1 MILPLAIAVMVICY
15 TIQSLFSKCFAMHYE
30 GEPETASLVFATIF
44 GTFIAV
50 TTFVS
55 GGFSFSP
62 SWQTVVFAL
71 TNAVMLVLFHLSQ
84 IGSTSRGSYAISNI
98 CMLFGGILVQLPVS
112 AFLLGKE
119 MVWYQYVAIA
129 ILLLAFVLLNIEGVS
144 MTGTKKGYWFFCIL
158 LFLSNGIFGAVNS
171 MQGHFVGDGERTE
184 MITVAYL
191 GSAILAFV
199 SVLAKRGKNALPDFK
214 LKPKAILFALGCC
227 TAATLGVNLLLYI
240 YSIPEVNPA
249 IVSAIDNG
257 GVLVLTTLAAVVL
270 FKERPTKIQYCGL
283 VLAFGSIVL
292 LNI

>member
-1 MILPLAIAVMVICY
+1 MILTLAITLMVVCY

-30 GEPETASLVFATIF
+30 GEPETASLVFATVF

-50 TTFVS
+50 TTFVF

-112 AFLLGKE
+112 AFLLGKP
-119 MVWYQYVAIA
+119 MVWYQYAAIA
-129 ILLLAFVLLNIEGVS
+129 VLLIAFVLLNIEGVS
-144 MTGTKKGYWFFCIL
+144 MTGTKKGYWFFCLL

-184 MITVAYL
+184 MITIAYL
-191 GSAILAFV
+191 GSALLALFSAV
-199 SVLAKRGKNALPDFK
+199 AKRGGKVFADFK
-214 LKPKAILFALGCC
+214 LKPKAIIFALGCC
-227 TAATLGVNLLLYI
+227 TAATVAVNLLLYI
-240 YSIPEVNPA
+240 YSIPEVNPSV
-249 IVSAIDNG
+249 ISAIDNG

-283 VLAFGSIVL
+283 ALALGSIIL